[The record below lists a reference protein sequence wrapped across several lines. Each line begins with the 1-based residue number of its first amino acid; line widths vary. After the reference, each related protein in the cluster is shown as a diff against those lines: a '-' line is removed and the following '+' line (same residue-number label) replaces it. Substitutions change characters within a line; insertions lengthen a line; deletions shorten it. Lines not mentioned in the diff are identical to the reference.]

1 MQSQAAQPNFQS
13 DSEEWSDR
21 ILIAALAGM
30 LFLTCFPFRFI
41 SHARL
46 PDGVSPFFLGV
57 TFGKHMGV
65 FDDFLNVLLFV
76 PFGFGLSEKLFEK
89 GKSRTT
95 TFLVVWISGFFLS
108 YAIELTQLYIPGR
121 DSGWED
127 VLTNSTGSAVG
138 FFLFIILGSTLLRI
152 FTRAEQAIESIA
164 SIRWLAIVLLI
175 YFSCWFAV
183 SARLQ
188 AETRLTNWLPD
199 SRLLIG
205 NDVTKLEF
213 WDRALSPQVA
223 SALTRGAISQA
234 GAPAALAAYDF
245 TGSPPFRDR
254 MKFLP
259 DLAWSGGMQAQGDP
273 NQLVLNGGAWL
284 ASVAPV
290 SGLVTDLQRTNQFAI
305 HIFCKPADG
314 NGPDSRIISI
324 SRSPYV
330 ANLNVWQEDL
340 NLAFWFRSPLSARR
354 AQIAFNVPK
363 ALAPNR
369 LRNILYSYDG
379 ADLSLYVDGKGA
391 GFPYRLGPGAGLARF
406 VRWIRPKELD
416 GYSDI
421 YHAMVFFPAGVA
433 LGIFLKA
440 GRAQG
445 VAAWLFFALALIVPS
460 LLLEC
465 LLIAVSGRTFSTG
478 NVVLCTAL
486 SAAGALWINAEGV
499 HRMRTSAAR

>member
-138 FFLFIILGSTLLRI
+138 FFLFIILGSTLLRL

-205 NDVTKLEF
+205 TDVTKLEF

-305 HIFCKPADG
+305 HIVCRPAEG
-314 NGPDSRIISI
+314 NWPDSRIISI
-324 SRSPYV
+324 SRSPYL

-340 NLAFWFRSPLSARR
+340 ISP
-354 AQIAFNVPK
+354 
-363 ALAPNR
+363 
-369 LRNILYSYDG
+369 
-379 ADLSLYVDGKGA
+379 
-391 GFPYRLGPGAGLARF
+391 
-406 VRWIRPKELD
+406 
-416 GYSDI
+416 
-421 YHAMVFFPAGVA
+421 
-433 LGIFLKA
+433 
-440 GRAQG
+440 
-445 VAAWLFFALALIVPS
+445 
-460 LLLEC
+460 
-465 LLIAVSGRTFSTG
+465 SG
-478 NVVLCTAL
+478 
-486 SAAGALWINAEGV
+486 
-499 HRMRTSAAR
+499 SAARFPRGARKLPSTSRRLSHRIDCETSCIPTMVRICRSTSTGRVRGFLIDWGRERVSRVSSGGSDQRSSTATATSTTRWCFFRPESRSESS

>member
-1 MQSQAAQPNFQS
+1 MQSQAAQPNLQS
-13 DSEEWSDR
+13 DSEEWSNR

-41 SHARL
+41 SHAKL
-46 PDGVSPFFLGV
+46 PDGVSPFFLGM

-76 PFGFGLSEKLFEK
+76 PFGFGLSEKLLEK

-108 YAIELTQLYIPGR
+108 YAIEFTQLYIPGR

-138 FFLFIILGSTLLRI
+138 FFLFIILGSTLLRL
-152 FTRAEQAIESIA
+152 FTRAEQAIES
-164 SIRWLAIVLLI
+164 LATARRLAVVLVI

-223 SALTRGAISQA
+223 LALTRGVSQA
-234 GAPAALAAYDF
+234 DAPGALAAYDF
-245 TGSPPFRDR
+245 TSSPPFRDR

-259 DLAWSGGMQAQGDP
+259 DLGWSGGVQAQGDP
-273 NQLVLNGGAWL
+273 NRLVLDGGAWL
-284 ASVAPV
+284 VSAAPV
-290 SGLVTDLQRTNQFAI
+290 TGLVTHLRRTNQFAI
-305 HIFCKPADG
+305 HILCKPADG
-314 NGPDSRIISI
+314 NEPDSRIISI

-340 NLAFWFRSPLSARR
+340 NLALWFRSPLSARR

-363 ALAPNR
+363 ALAPNQ

-379 ADLSLYVDGKGA
+379 ADLSLYVDGKRA
-391 GFPYRLGPGAGLARF
+391 GFPYRLGPGAALARF
-406 VRWIRPKELD
+406 LRWVRPKELD

-421 YHAMVFFPAGVA
+421 YYAMVFVPAGVA

-445 VAAWLFFALALIVPS
+445 AGAWLFFALALIVPP
-460 LLLEC
+460 LLLEY
-465 LLIAVSGRTFSTG
+465 LLIAVSGRTFSPG

-486 SAAGALWINAEGV
+486 SAAGALWINAEGAP
-499 HRMRTSAAR
+499 RMRASAAR